1 LIILTTL
8 IELTNT
14 AEVTLWLLHRPPRSD
29 AFVRSLGRRGAAPA
43 ALHEVPPPQA
53 AQPDQL
59 HVAEPLPTV
68 PPNDFVTFRSACL
81 ERLPDDDA
89 AARVDAH
96 FQAALDRGFRVL
108 RDAAAAPDT
117 VADLVHVLV
126 NAAPADPELIVGLR
140 AIQVAAWHH
149 ELFVQVDLP
158 RILNSDERPRMTS
171 VEVDRIVTAY
181 RQPYR
186 PSPSHSPAPGTVSQ
200 KSPPSPS
207 PMPPPTG
214 RTSASVAR
222 RSNSAPPPD
231 ERSGHSSTCGAL
243 LERLKTTRSSRTR
256 PRPSPKSSR
265 TLPSTS
271 ASTFMA
277 AAPNAPAT
285 ASAPACEPSESP

>member
-96 FQAALDRGFRVL
+96 FQAALERGFRVL

-149 ELFVQVDLP
+149 DLFVQIDLP
-158 RILNSDERPRMTS
+158 RVLNSEERPRMTS
-171 VEVDRIVTAY
+171 VEMDRVVIAY

-186 PSPSHSPAPGTVSQ
+186 PITIALTRAGTVSLT
-200 KSPPSPS
+200 SPPSPS
-207 PMPPPTG
+207 PTPPPTG
-214 RTSASVAR
+214 RTSASVAGAND
-222 RSNSAPPPD
+222 SETPPHEP
-231 ERSGHSSTCGAL
+231 SGHSSTCGTV
-243 LERLKTTRSSRTR
+243 LERLQTTRSFRICL
-256 PRPSPKSSR
+256 RPSPRSSR
-265 TLPSTS
+265 TLPSIS

-277 AAPNAPAT
+277 AAPSAPAT
-285 ASAPACEPSESP
+285 APAPACEPSESR